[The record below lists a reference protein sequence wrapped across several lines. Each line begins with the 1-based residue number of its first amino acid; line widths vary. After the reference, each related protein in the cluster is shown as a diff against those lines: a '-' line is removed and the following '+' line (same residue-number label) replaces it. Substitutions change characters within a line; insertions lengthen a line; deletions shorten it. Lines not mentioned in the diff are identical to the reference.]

1 VIIGKKGPL
10 SLSLAVGVA
19 AFVALLSQSSGA
31 SVSLSH
37 SSARTTVGAT
47 YVALGDSYSSG
58 EGLPVLDPMNGS
70 IPREYLLRKWMAV
83 IDRRIPFRYWSRRP
97 RGIPRALVLSHVR
110 EWQPDRRMT
119 FRRSPRAA
127 PSSQERTG
135 AFSTRRAF
143 SYPNQD
149 RFADDRGKRPRLL
162 QSVGRVRRSNGP
174 AWSAPL
180 RRAVSGPERFAGQ
193 MHVHSCPRQE
203 CRDVEPRS
211 EPVARRFLIDTYTK
225 ILNAAPAATLFVV
238 TYPQLLTTNPVT
250 NFCPLTRALHVND
263 ISFYLGIDPVQV
275 TKFNALESDLNSDIA
290 QAAQQVNQTLG
301 TNRIAIVNVNALT
314 TDQGQSCNT
323 ATMSH
328 SIVNGVLFAPG
339 ESLVKIYDDCI
350 HGTNSL
356 VARCTKSIS
365 VVKNDFIAKRL
376 IAPKEGRA
384 THHGPRRH
392 CGDSRVNGP
401 RRSGCPDADRIALD
415 RESVPIPWAPRVLAR
430 RLTEC
435 PRK

>member
-1 VIIGKKGPL
+1 MSSPGQNP
-10 SLSLAVGVA
+10 SL
-19 AFVALLSQSSGA
+19 
-31 SVSLSH
+31 
-37 SSARTTVGAT
+37 
-47 YVALGDSYSSG
+47 
-58 EGLPVLDPMNGS
+58 EGS
-70 IPREYLLRKWMAV
+70 
-83 IDRRIPFRYWSRRP
+83 
-97 RGIPRALVLSHVR
+97 
-110 EWQPDRRMT
+110 
-119 FRRSPRAA
+119 
-127 PSSQERTG
+127 
-135 AFSTRRAF
+135 
-143 SYPNQD
+143 
-149 RFADDRGKRPRLL
+149 
-162 QSVGRVRRSNGP
+162 
-174 AWSAPL
+174 
-180 RRAVSGPERFAGQ
+180 
-193 MHVHSCPRQE
+193 
-203 CRDVEPRS
+203 
-211 EPVARRFLIDTYTK
+211 LIDTYTK

-365 VVKNDFIAKRL
+365 VVKNDFIAKGSLHPKRDGQL
-376 IAPKEGRA
+376 IMARA
-384 THHGPRRH
+384 VIAAIRASTA
-392 CGDSRVNGP
+392 
-401 RRSGCPDADRIALD
+401 PDAVAVPTRIGSLWIAKASLSRGRQEFLHD
-415 RESVPIPWAPRVLAR
+415 G
-430 RLTEC
+430 
-435 PRK
+435 

>member
-1 VIIGKKGPL
+1 MIIGKKGPL

-58 EGLPVLDPMNGS
+58 EGLPG
-70 IPREYLLRKWMAV
+70 A
-83 IDRRIPFRYWSRRP
+83 RP
-97 RGIPRALVLSHVR
+97 D
-110 EWQPDRRMT
+110 EWLNTEGVPTSKVDGCD
-119 FRRSPRAA
+119 RSPYSFPVLVAKAEGDTASFSFVACSGVATGSTDDVSSFTKGGSLLAGANGEPSQLDALSATRTKIVSLTIGGNDLGFSKVLAACAGAMAQLGPLHYVAPSAA
-127 PSSQERTG
+127 PNASPAKCTSTLARARSVAMSS
-135 AFSTRRAF
+135 
-143 SYPNQD
+143 P
-149 RFADDRGKRPRLL
+149 
-162 QSVGRVRRSNGP
+162 
-174 AWSAPL
+174 
-180 RRAVSGPERFAGQ
+180 GQ
-193 MHVHSCPRQE
+193 NPSLE
-203 CRDVEPRS
+203 GS
-211 EPVARRFLIDTYTK
+211 LIDTYTK

-365 VVKNDFIAKRL
+365 VVKNDFIAKGSLHPKRDGQL
-376 IAPKEGRA
+376 IMARA
-384 THHGPRRH
+384 VIAAIRASTA
-392 CGDSRVNGP
+392 
-401 RRSGCPDADRIALD
+401 PDAVAVPTRIGSLWIAKASLSRGRQEFLHD
-415 RESVPIPWAPRVLAR
+415 G
-430 RLTEC
+430 
-435 PRK
+435 